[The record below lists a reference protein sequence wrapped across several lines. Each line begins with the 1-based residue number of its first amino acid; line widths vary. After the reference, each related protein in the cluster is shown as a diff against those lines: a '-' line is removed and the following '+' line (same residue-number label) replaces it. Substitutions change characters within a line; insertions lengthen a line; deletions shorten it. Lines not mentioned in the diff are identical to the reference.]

1 MRRRKGGRRKEIKR
15 VMESGCKQRQGVYSV
30 FDLYFVL
37 FVLSLW
43 SFFKILLFIY
53 FFKSAYV
60 TSVPACISNMFAYT
74 AAVVLA
80 SWLSM
85 RAVGREKENA
95 YTLKVK

>member
-1 MRRRKGGRRKEIKR
+1 
-15 VMESGCKQRQGVYSV
+15 ME
-30 FDLYFVL
+30 LPT
-37 FVLSLW
+37 
-43 SFFKILLFIY
+43 FFKKKFYFTFYLF

-95 YTLKVK
+95 YMLKVK